1 MSVVTMSDKISRW
14 PRALCPRLKRLA
26 HRRFVDF
33 YLPVCKLHAH
43 REFSMKLCRAVSRC
57 TVHFAYTAEF
67 SIDREAR
74 PASLAIRTFV
84 FVGVS
89 FCRRVAKIREILVLR
104 KLCIYSVYGCLFVG
118 RYVRLVSGFFVT
130 VSKYLHD
137 HTTRQMDDH
146 PSKCEDVANAVFLIY
161 THFTTFRVILLLI
174 YYHGPIARVNPKESN
189 YNIQRIHAESIA
201 K

>member
-89 FCRRVAKIREILVLR
+89 FRRRVAKIREILVLC
-104 KLCIYSVYGCLFVG
+104 KLCIYSVYGCLSVG
-118 RYVRLVSGFFVT
+118 RYVRLVGGFFVT
-130 VSKYLHD
+130 AFKYLHD
-137 HTTRQMDDH
+137 HTTRH

-161 THFTTFRVILLLI
+161 THFITFRVILLLI